1 MCPSP
6 AGTDTHPTDEEL
18 RLSCKSTRGHFPATP
33 QLLTAIYYF
42 PKIVIKTNV
51 WGFTASSTQQE
62 TADGAVNAT
71 APLQDRGWRGCLT
84 RKAPSHP
91 FPGAPPIPWWPLWPF
106 FAPTWAEKLEVA
118 TSQGQNW
125 RKKPFHLRVQL
136 TAGVMGLQPSP
147 QALQDLQTHQTLP
160 KCCQMLAIG
169 HIPPEYPNSGWGKM
183 FLSHGSLWSSP
194 GTKHPSFFPPS

>member
-1 MCPSP
+1 MDTPFAPPGVGKPCVLGGPMCPSP

-18 RLSCKSTRGHFPATP
+18 QLSCKSTRGHFPATP

-125 RKKPFHLRVQL
+125 RKKTL
-136 TAGVMGLQPSP
+136 SP
-147 QALQDLQTHQTLP
+147 EGSAHCWGDGSAA
-160 KCCQMLAIG
+160 K
-169 HIPPEYPNSGWGKM
+169 PPGSPGPADPPNSSQVLPNVGYW
-183 FLSHGSLWSSP
+183 P
-194 GTKHPSFFPPS
+194 HPTRVPQ